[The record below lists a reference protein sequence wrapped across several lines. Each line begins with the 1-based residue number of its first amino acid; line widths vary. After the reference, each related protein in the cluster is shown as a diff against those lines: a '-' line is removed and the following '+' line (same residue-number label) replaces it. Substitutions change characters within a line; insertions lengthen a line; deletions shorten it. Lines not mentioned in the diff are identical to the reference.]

1 MMRQNV
7 LVMVSCLL
15 CCTMLSGMAQTDT
28 TVMLDKD
35 FRFLDGVYM
44 NFEDFRNN
52 TPTYPWEELDAQVV
66 TSPSTFIA
74 QADYIRTKSGDT
86 LDVSGIW
93 GISLNGLP
101 YYRLE
106 SGAISTS
113 AAMVFVGLK
122 VRGKLCYYAY
132 ETKEERWVEIAAYN
146 PLTGKP
152 FRKGKV
158 SKEIEVVREYLLHFE
173 NGEVRAFDKAGL
185 LHFIKDDE
193 QLWKTVDEL
202 TDEEVK
208 RKLYKCLLIYDD
220 RNPVYLPLKTK
231 KQ

>member
-1 MMRQNV
+1 MIRLNALIMG
-7 LVMVSCLL
+7 SCFL
-15 CCTMLSGMAQTDT
+15 CCALVSGIAQKDT

-52 TPTYPWEELDAQVV
+52 KPTYLWEELDAQVV

-74 QADYIRTKSGDT
+74 QADYIRTKGGDT
-86 LDVSGIW
+86 LDTSSLW

-101 YYRLE
+101 YRCLE
-106 SGAISTS
+106 SGAVPTA

-132 ETKEERWVEIAAYN
+132 ETKEEHWVDIAAYN
-146 PLTGKP
+146 PLTGRP

-158 SKEIEVVREYLLHFE
+158 SKEVKVVREYLLHFE
-173 NGEVRAFDKAGL
+173 DGQIRAFDKVGL
-185 LHFIKDDE
+185 LDFIKDDE
-193 QLWKTVDEL
+193 QLWNTVNQL
-202 TDEEVK
+202 STAEVEQ
-208 RKLYKCLLIYDD
+208 KLYKCLLIYDD

-231 KQ
+231 K